1 MKKIALFLTTFFCL
15 LLHSANAQELECS
28 VSINAPKN
36 QNVDPQVFVNMEN
49 FIREFM
55 NGRKW
60 TNDNY
65 KEIERIKCNII
76 INITEIPT
84 EGEYKASAIIQS
96 QRPIF
101 NTNLNSMIL
110 NVQDKTFDFNY
121 ADLQNLD
128 YTDNGYV
135 THLTSLLAYYAYMI
149 IGCDYESFSKEGGT
163 PYFQKALTVVNN
175 VPANEKSRYKGW
187 NPFDGGISFTTGT
200 INRYVL
206 IDSWINPR
214 YKDFRNAFFTYH
226 LNGLDRMYGDAAQG
240 RMTITSALTL
250 LQNVNSDNPNLLPMR
265 IFFNAKSAELINIY
279 SKSDMSERAIAV
291 QMLSALD
298 PTNADK
304 YKQIGKN

>member
-1 MKKIALFLTTFFCL
+1 MEFKFVLNIGRCDCMIAL
-15 LLHSANAQELECS
+15 A
-28 VSINAPKN
+28 
-36 QNVDPQVFVNMEN
+36 
-49 FIREFM
+49 
-55 NGRKW
+55 
-60 TNDNY
+60 
-65 KEIERIKCNII
+65 
-76 INITEIPT
+76 
-84 EGEYKASAIIQS
+84 
-96 QRPIF
+96 
-101 NTNLNSMIL
+101 
-110 NVQDKTFDFNY
+110 
-121 ADLQNLD
+121 
-128 YTDNGYV
+128 
-135 THLTSLLAYYAYMI
+135 LLAYYAYMI